1 MPSIAVA
8 GLYCLGVLAGV
19 SFVVQQAVN
28 TELRGQL
35 GFPFWAGFI
44 SYLGGTIAMFI
55 MVLVMHEPWMD
66 GPMIARTTP
75 LSWSGGIFGTIYISV
90 AILLVP
96 RLGAATV
103 VALLVLG
110 QMIASIAFDHYG
122 MLGIPVHQIGF
133 ARVVGAAFLI
143 TGVVLIKV

>member
-1 MPSIAVA
+1 MPSVSVA
-8 GLYCLGVLAGV
+8 GLYGLGVLAGM

-44 SYLGGTIAMFI
+44 SYLGGTIAMFT
-55 MVLVMHEPWMD
+55 MVLVMREPWMD

-75 LSWSGGIFGTIYISV
+75 LSWSGGIFGTVYIAI
-90 AILLVP
+90 AILLFP

-110 QMIASIAFDHYG
+110 QMIAAIAFDHYG
-122 MLGIPVHQIGF
+122 ILGVPVHQIGV
-133 ARVVGAAFLI
+133 ARIVGAACLI
-143 TGVVLIKV
+143 AGVVLIRF